1 MRVCTE
7 GGPRRRAGR
16 DPGEGPRWGARRPI
30 VWACAP
36 ASAVLCVRGRGF
48 VCSLALGSP
57 AAAPIGR
64 SSSECL
70 CVVCCGQEEGRG
82 RGDNSSHTPSSQTP
96 GCSVLRWPPQ
106 GLCPGLRGAPS
117 GLTFLTWDGSYLR
130 FLPLLPGLWLGRR
143 EMKEG
148 RTWALRLF
156 STGPES
162 STFICHP
169 ITPTRPS
176 VGALTGEL
184 PWERTWASS
193 GGPLNLASP

>member
-1 MRVCTE
+1 MNGILLIANKC
-7 GGPRRRAGR
+7 
-16 DPGEGPRWGARRPI
+16 
-30 VWACAP
+30 
-36 ASAVLCVRGRGF
+36 
-48 VCSLALGSP
+48 
-57 AAAPIGR
+57 IGCETVMLSNKWPLVPC
-64 SSSECL
+64 SSSECV

-82 RGDNSSHTPSSQTP
+82 RGDNSSQNPSSQTP

-117 GLTFLTWDGSYLR
+117 GLTFLTWDGSYRR
-130 FLPLLPGLWLGRR
+130 FLPLLPGLWFGRR

-148 RTWALRLF
+148 RTWASRLF

-162 STFICHP
+162 STFICHL

-176 VGALTGEL
+176 VGALIGEL